1 MLQGSMFH
9 FLVVVE
15 NDVDTYICFHFI
27 LVVDNDVDTYIC
39 FLIFLWWLRMM

>member
-1 MLQGSMFH
+1 MFSH

-27 LVVDNDVDTYIC
+27 VVVDNDVDTYIC